1 MGTDDIFKKS
11 KAKRTTNKL
20 LKRQVGN
27 INTLKRVLVVSEG
40 KKTEPIYFDY
50 LVSKLK
56 LTSAENKCSTPRSK
70 RLNSC
75 YRYSSDQRN
84 KANEAVAKRL
94 GLFYFQYYQLNVG
107 NEPLKW
113 NTRTTNILSIK
124 TTTSTQDIQ

>member
-1 MGTDDIFKKS
+1 MMGTDDIFKKS

-56 LTSAENKCSTPRSK
+56 LTSADIEVMGSK
-70 RLNSC
+70 KSC
-75 YRYSSDQRN
+75 TLEVVKY
-84 KANEAVAKRL
+84 AKE
-94 GLFYFQYYQLNVG
+94 LFD
-107 NEPLKW
+107 
-113 NTRTTNILSIK
+113 ISIEK
-124 TTTSTQDIQ
+124 DIKYDIIFFVHMGA